1 MQNINTFIEEQLDI
15 YKKNI
20 NIEIILGDNQKI
32 TDIIFNNMIIDE
44 SLINNIIKEF
54 RNYKLSYSQ
63 GKIYKYLNYE
73 LKTFNNK
80 MNEIYEI
87 TNLENSII
95 KFQNLGLLLK
105 HNNTI
110 KQSNIS
116 NYKNFN
122 EEIIYDEICIHLND
136 YLLLYFQNINNK
148 YYIKYDMNLE
158 KNICLKIKNET
169 LDLLEKSLIILEN
182 NI

>member
-1 MQNINTFIEEQLDI
+1 MENINTFIEKQLEI

-20 NIEIILGDNQKI
+20 DIEIILGTKVN
-32 TDIIFNNMIIDE
+32 DIIFNNMELDE
-44 SLINNIIKEF
+44 KIINNIIKEF

-80 MNEIYEI
+80 INEIYEI

-105 HNNTI
+105 HNNNI
-110 KQSNIS
+110 KHSNIS
-116 NYKNFN
+116 NYKEFN
-122 EEIIYDEICIHLND
+122 EEILYDEICIHLNE

-148 YYIKYDMNLE
+148 YYIKYDMNFE

-169 LDLLEKSLIILEN
+169 LNLLEKSLIILEN
-182 NI
+182 II